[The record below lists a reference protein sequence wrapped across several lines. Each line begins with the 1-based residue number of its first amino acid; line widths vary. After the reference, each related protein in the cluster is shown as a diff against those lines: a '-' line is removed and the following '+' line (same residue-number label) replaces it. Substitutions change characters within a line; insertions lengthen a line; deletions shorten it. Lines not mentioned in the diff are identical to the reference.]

1 VRLPNSDAAIIPA
14 EKLRGYLL
22 SDSHPIGRY
31 KAAFFRALGFYA
43 ESWEL
48 LEAAL
53 REVLSEDAER
63 IEVTEYGS
71 KYLVKGNLFGPTGR
85 AAGIATVWIILSGET
100 VPRFITAY
108 PED

>member
-1 VRLPNSDAAIIPA
+1 MRSSSQLRSFGVICCRILSRSGATKRLSFAHSGL
-14 EKLRGYLL
+14 K
-22 SDSHPIGRY
+22 
-31 KAAFFRALGFYA
+31 A
-43 ESWEL
+43 ESWEV

-71 KYLVKGNLFGPTGR
+71 KYVVKGSLVGPTGGS
-85 AAGIATVWIILSGET
+85 AEIATVWIILSGET